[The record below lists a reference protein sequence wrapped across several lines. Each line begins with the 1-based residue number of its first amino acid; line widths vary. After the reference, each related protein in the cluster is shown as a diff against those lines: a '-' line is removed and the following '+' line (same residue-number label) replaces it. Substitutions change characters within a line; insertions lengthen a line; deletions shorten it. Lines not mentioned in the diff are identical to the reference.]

1 MERLR
6 TCLLPLL
13 RTHRVVVAAVVVVVV
28 VVVGRAS
35 FVEEVVWQR
44 RLKLWAIG
52 RGLLW
57 LLGVFI

>member
-13 RTHRVVVAAVVVVVV
+13 RTHRVVVAAVVVVV